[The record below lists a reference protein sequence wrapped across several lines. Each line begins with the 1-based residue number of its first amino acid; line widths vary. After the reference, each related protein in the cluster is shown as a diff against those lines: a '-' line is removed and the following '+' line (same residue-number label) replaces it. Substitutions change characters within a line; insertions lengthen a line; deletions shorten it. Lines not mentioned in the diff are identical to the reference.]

1 MLLFAGIV
9 TLFFAV
15 AISGVAAYFSIIGL
29 ATLFAATF
37 WPVVV
42 MGAVLEGGKLVSAA
56 WLHANWSNPRV
67 GVIFKGYLLAAI
79 AALMLVT
86 GIGIYGYL
94 SKGHLEQ
101 EAPLG
106 AVQVRIERN
115 EERTAQL
122 RESLSA
128 ASLRQQQLDAAV
140 NALIANN
147 RPSQATALRQQ
158 QARER
163 TEIQRTVEQANT
175 EIARLRDENV
185 PLRLQTTE
193 VEAKLGP
200 IRYVADLFGWTDKN
214 AAVRLVIL
222 ILMFAFDPLAVV
234 LVLAGTIS
242 IGEWLEN
249 RRARRAAALP
259 IPLPVPAAPEPVLEP
274 VFEWVPKPMVE
285 VAEPE
290 APTPDVPEPAP
301 TPADR
306 YGIPFSSEL
315 PRITAEFN
323 MPVVPA
329 VSFVLPTAVDVAA
342 TGPARFNREELIAA
356 LDQAPGFVQELVEAV
371 AEATRRQNA
380 AK

>member
-1 MLLFAGIV
+1 MLLLSGIL
-9 TLFFAV
+9 TLTFAV
-15 AISGVAAYFSIIGL
+15 AISAVAAYFSIIGL

-42 MGAVLEGGKLVSAA
+42 MGGVLEGGKLVAAA
-56 WLHANWSNPRV
+56 WLHANWRNPRV
-67 GVIFKGYLLAAI
+67 GVAFKGYLLAAI

-106 AVQVRIERN
+106 AVQVRIDRNDERIN
-115 EERTAQL
+115 QL

-163 TEIQRTVEQANT
+163 AEIQRTTEQANA
-175 EIARLRDENV
+175 EIARLRDESV

-200 IRYVADLFGWTDKN
+200 IRYIAELFGWTDTN

-249 RRARRAAALP
+249 RRKRSPVDSQQPWLRPEALSAAKDIPERHGPAVYDPP
-259 IPLPVPAAPEPVLEP
+259 IEPESIVSPHGIQFVTAAPA
-274 VFEWVPKPMVE
+274 M
-285 VAEPE
+285 
-290 APTPDVPEPAP
+290 
-301 TPADR
+301 
-306 YGIPFSSEL
+306 
-315 PRITAEFN
+315 TAAFVI
-323 MPVVPA
+323 PVVPE
-329 VSFVLPTAVDVAA
+329 VSFSIPKTVGIPISNTD
-342 TGPARFNREELIAA
+342 NRDALLAA
-356 LDQAPGFVQELVEAV
+356 LEQSPAFVQELVEAV
-371 AEATRRQNA
+371 AEASRRHKA
-380 AK
+380 S